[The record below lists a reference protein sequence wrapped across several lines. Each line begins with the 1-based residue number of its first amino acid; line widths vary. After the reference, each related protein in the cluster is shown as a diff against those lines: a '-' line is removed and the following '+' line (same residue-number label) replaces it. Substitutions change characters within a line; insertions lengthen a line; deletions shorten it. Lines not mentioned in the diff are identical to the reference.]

1 MIPVKTVLLLTAA
14 LALAGLLAEAG
25 RRKPS
30 KLHRKNRRT
39 AARLYRRLN
48 AIAAGSPP
56 DRPHTWF
63 QNYLRQI
70 DPYVFEE
77 LVLISLERKGYS
89 VRTNRRYSGDGGVDG
104 RARKDGTRYYIQCKC
119 YTGYA
124 SLADV
129 RAFIEKCRR
138 DRRKGLFV
146 NTGLTSA
153 KALETAEESGTV
165 SMVCDESLYNLI
177 IYENHP
183 ETVSGNAG
191 QTGDRLLQTGKS

>member
-1 MIPVKTVLLLTAA
+1 MIPVKAVLLLTAA

-25 RRKPS
+25 RRRLS

-39 AARLYRRLN
+39 ARRLYRRLN
-48 AIAAGSPP
+48 RIASQGSP
-56 DRPHTWF
+56 DRGYAWI

-77 LVLISLERKGYS
+77 LVLAALKEKGFS
-89 VRTNRRYSGDGGVDG
+89 VRANRKYSGDGGVDG

-124 SLADV
+124 SLADI
-129 RAFIEKCRR
+129 RAFIDKCRK
-138 DRRKGLFV
+138 DRRKGFFV

-153 KALETAEESGTV
+153 KARETAEESGIV
-165 SMVCDESLYNLI
+165 AMICDESLYNLI
-177 IYENHP
+177 INEIHTTTIP
-183 ETVSGNAG
+183 GDAG
-191 QTGDRLLQTGKS
+191 QAGDRLLQAGES